1 MRFLI
6 VLSVLALAG
15 CSPREVNK
23 RTWSEVYRDNEWIV
37 TEVVAFA
44 ASRDPSDIEL
54 GDGRRVSIFYG
65 GKSDWET
72 ASAWTIGTEL
82 TLAYSKAQGFVLIEP
97 ESGFRAP
104 VYDGFD
110 DRHPL
115 DLLLNQNLAVDFT
128 TVGSTVAYDASIVRW
143 NEEIER
149 LHDYFQNSTL
159 LSKEAKAALAVEQRA
174 WAEFLSAHSVASSEL
189 FGLPE
194 GTMWRSRS
202 VEYLHQIT
210 RDHAVRLLKLIS
222 ALSAADIQKWDF

>member
-1 MRFLI
+1 MMRFLI

-82 TLAYSKAQGFVLIEP
+82 TLAYSKAL
-97 ESGFRAP
+97 
-104 VYDGFD
+104 
-110 DRHPL
+110 
-115 DLLLNQNLAVDFT
+115 T
-128 TVGSTVAYDASIVRW
+128 
-143 NEEIER
+143 
-149 LHDYFQNSTL
+149 
-159 LSKEAKAALAVEQRA
+159 
-174 WAEFLSAHSVASSEL
+174 
-189 FGLPE
+189 
-194 GTMWRSRS
+194 
-202 VEYLHQIT
+202 
-210 RDHAVRLLKLIS
+210 
-222 ALSAADIQKWDF
+222 